1 MMQPPISIEQFFVM
15 TGIRFMDE
23 IAAPR
28 RSVHPSQLRQSSRVQ
43 RSSSR
48 EVPEKIPMAEY
59 VTATMVNIP
68 QLKLYTRVAK
78 DLQAWIEQSKT
89 VYEQAEEEAAKLTPQ
104 LFTEYS
110 QANEE
115 GQEQLLVRI
124 IFCFGVAS
132 VADVVPQHQLHLMK
146 ANSRGLAKSDWYDW
160 KLGWVEGLHAA
171 ATKGFAE
178 LEAVSRH
185 SHVVGHGLMVHA
197 RTRKRWRRLTLRL
210 WRYYRRW
217 KRSTKK

>member
-1 MMQPPISIEQFFVM
+1 MQPPISIEQFFVM

-28 RSVHPSQLRQSSRVQ
+28 RSVHPSQLRQSSRAR
-43 RSSSR
+43 RSSSGG
-48 EVPEKIPMAEY
+48 VPENIPMAEY

-124 IFCFGVAS
+124 VFSFELRES
-132 VADVVPQHQLHLMK
+132 LM
-146 ANSRGLAKSDWYDW
+146 L
-160 KLGWVEGLHAA
+160 
-171 ATKGFAE
+171 F
-178 LEAVSRH
+178 H
-185 SHVVGHGLMVHA
+185 S
-197 RTRKRWRRLTLRL
+197 TNFI
-210 WRYYRRW
+210 
-217 KRSTKK
+217 